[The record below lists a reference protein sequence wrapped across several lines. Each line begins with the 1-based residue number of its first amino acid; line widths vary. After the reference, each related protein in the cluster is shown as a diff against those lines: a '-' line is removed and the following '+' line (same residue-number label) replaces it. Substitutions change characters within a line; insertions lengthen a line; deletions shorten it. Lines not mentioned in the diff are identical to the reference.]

1 MSISKLVTNW
11 WISYQVLHGFFGWKT
26 DVTSF
31 ILSSSFQYLSFGDG
45 CCSLIYMYHFI
56 DVAMTWTEAQ
66 QYCRQ
71 HYTDLATI
79 HNTEDLDK
87 LTRPSTYTGDAWI
100 GLFDDVASWKGVMG
114 NDSNSWRWS
123 VTGTTSMDL
132 LRMQHMRVFWWEGLM
147 VRGSNGL
154 HSNLASYEQENAF
167 RFEAVLFLQV

>member
-1 MSISKLVTNW
+1 
-11 WISYQVLHGFFGWKT
+11 
-26 DVTSF
+26 
-31 ILSSSFQYLSFGDG
+31 
-45 CCSLIYMYHFI
+45 MYHFI

-87 LTRPSTYTGDAWI
+87 LTRPSTYTGAAWI

-123 VTGTTSMDL
+123 VTGTTSMGQFQNWYGGEPNNIGGNQECVFMYAGLWLDARCL
-132 LRMQHMRVFWWEGLM
+132 LHLPFVCFTGKTFFYCCFNIIE
-147 VRGSNGL
+147 S
-154 HSNLASYEQENAF
+154 HCI
-167 RFEAVLFLQV
+167 